1 MNKFSIAAALTS
13 LLFFTP
19 SFADELSLAQLSEYL
34 NKMTT
39 AQSSFHQINAD
50 GSQDTGDIYIQRPGR
65 IRFEYDPPNSALV
78 LAVSNTLSVF
88 DPQGDGMPQNYPL
101 DKTPLGL
108 VLAKRVDLEN
118 ARMVVGHHYDGT
130 AASKPKRPD
139 SPSCLYGPRRLA
151 LFRRLVCAFKAPG
164 LSHHACASHGL
175 LQCGV
180 LRGSASGRSAG
191 SQGRLASIWSP
202 RSRPADGNP
211 CSRDPCARARTA
223 RPIPELLL
231 AWNPALHPGIPSHH
245 GRFRHRAPGT
255 PKKRLVRFPIGRE
268 GEGHFLRLG

>member
-13 LLFFTP
+13 LLLST
-19 SFADELSLAQLSEYL
+19 SAFADKLSLSQLSEYL

-50 GSQDTGDIYIQRPGR
+50 GSQDTGDMYIQRPGR

-118 ARMVVGHHYDGT
+118 ARMVAGHHYDGT
-130 AASKPKRPD
+130 ATILSVQDPD
-139 SPSCLYGPRRLA
+139 HPERGRMDFYFTGPEVDLRQWA
-151 LFRRLVCAFKAPG
+151 LFNESGERTIF
-164 LSHHACASHGL
+164 
-175 LQCGV
+175 V
-180 LRGSASGRSAG
+180 LDDLKLGGKLRS
-191 SQGRLASIWSP
+191 SLFNVSLEIMQRTQ
-202 RSRPADGNP
+202 
-211 CSRDPCARARTA
+211 RD
-223 RPIPELLL
+223 
-231 AWNPALHPGIPSHH
+231 
-245 GRFRHRAPGT
+245 
-255 PKKRLVRFPIGRE
+255 
-268 GEGHFLRLG
+268 

>member
-1 MNKFSIAAALTS
+1 MS
-13 LLFFTP
+13 
-19 SFADELSLAQLSEYL
+19 QLSEYL

-50 GSQDTGDIYIQRPGR
+50 GSRDTGDIYIQRPGR

-130 AASKPKRPD
+130 ATILSVQDPDHPERGRMDFISQDPKLICANGRFLTKVV
-139 SPSCLYGPRRLA
+139 SVQYLFWMICSLAENSAQAYLMCHLKSC
-151 LFRRLVCAFKAPG
+151 
-164 LSHHACASHGL
+164 
-175 LQCGV
+175 
-180 LRGSASGRSAG
+180 SGRSVIDLTT
-191 SQGRLASIWSP
+191 ST
-202 RSRPADGNP
+202 
-211 CSRDPCARARTA
+211 TA
-223 RPIPELLL
+223 
-231 AWNPALHPGIPSHH
+231 
-245 GRFRHRAPGT
+245 
-255 PKKRLVRFPIGRE
+255 
-268 GEGHFLRLG
+268 